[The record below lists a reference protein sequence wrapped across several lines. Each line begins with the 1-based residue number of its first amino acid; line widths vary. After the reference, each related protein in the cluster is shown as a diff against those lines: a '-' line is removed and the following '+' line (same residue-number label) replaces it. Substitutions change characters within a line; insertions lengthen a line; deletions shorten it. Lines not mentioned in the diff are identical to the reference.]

1 MQKYPDD
8 LTDLCYPIST
18 CESAGIFAICLQ
30 EVSPDKN
37 ELLIRLQATLGPRHV
52 LFSYAFQGTLGLLIF
67 LSRDLI
73 WYTSVPQSTGIT
85 TRANIRTKGAVA
97 ICFILF
103 GTSLLFVSSHFKANP
118 GNLDLRINDYKE
130 VVRSLNLPKVGLER
144 GYRQKNTSV
153 LDRFDAVF
161 WAGDLNFRLR
171 KTRRQVENMLRTE
184 RKSSAFEHLLNFDE
198 LVSTQLKG
206 QIFQQF
212 EEGRIRFPPTYKYD
226 INSDDFDTSEKCR
239 VPAYTDRI
247 LYRVQKKGT
256 VNCVHY
262 DSVRTIRSSDHR
274 PVYGYYT
281 VCLKPGC
288 DNIAL
293 AAGAFHRDIYI
304 AASVFGTHEPKPTS
318 TKAQFYQ
325 LLRED
330 LQPSS
335 GVDYR
340 LVATVSAYRTVE
352 LNFYNNSV
360 VGICSA
366 GRTPVTQLKR
376 VSETM
381 PVGFQSPAVSS

>member
-1 MQKYPDD
+1 MLPWAGLSTINFSTWEMNVGNNFNPLEEIGGSLKASESSATLYSAPPSRRRQAHAKNFLIGSTAGLDGSMLGSKELTRIFPAKNIGVHIVTWNMASQKSHKYPDD

-256 VNCVHY
+256 VN
-262 DSVRTIRSSDHR
+262 SRTGD
-274 PVYGYYT
+274 G
-281 VCLKPGC
+281 
-288 DNIAL
+288 
-293 AAGAFHRDIYI
+293 HRDC
-304 AASVFGTHEPKPTS
+304 VFS
-318 TKAQFYQ
+318 
-325 LLRED
+325 
-330 LQPSS
+330 LQNIVWILY
-335 GVDYR
+335 G
-340 LVATVSAYRTVE
+340 L
-352 LNFYNNSV
+352 
-360 VGICSA
+360 
-366 GRTPVTQLKR
+366 
-376 VSETM
+376 SEAWM
-381 PVGFQSPAVSS
+381 